1 MHVADRSRV
10 LERIIPGVD
19 TERFLSHD
27 IDYIK
32 AAVFSLIESLKSV
45 KKLILKDVLKLAD
58 TYGLKQ
64 SEVGNI
70 HISLKLYLFLNCIYY
85 ISVFVFPSGDIKVFK
100 LYPLL

>member
-27 IDYIK
+27 IEYIK
-32 AAVFSLIESLKSV
+32 AAVFSLIESLTSE

-70 HISLKLYLFLNCIYY
+70 HINSLKLFLNCIYY